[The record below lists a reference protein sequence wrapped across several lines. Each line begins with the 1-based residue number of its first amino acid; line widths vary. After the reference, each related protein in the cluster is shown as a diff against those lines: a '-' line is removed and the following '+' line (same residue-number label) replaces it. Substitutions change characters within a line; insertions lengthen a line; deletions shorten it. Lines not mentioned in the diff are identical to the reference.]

1 MHKKEPDENNRL
13 SFRTILLRSILY
25 VIVVPTVIMLLFV
38 GGFYLK
44 LCAEAS
50 QAQAAMKTYLHSKYG
65 EEFIVERP
73 EKNGSGLGVEG
84 WFEATAYPKN
94 HTDIRFIVM
103 LSSSG
108 KHDGYAGAVWSKEE
122 TDRLKPIIQRIF
134 SKDVVYSVTIQS
146 SMTLQTKDIQV
157 DDVIPRFAQ
166 AAAQYKQQI
175 PYNITIQKTHQT
187 REYQEKMHIVDNL
200 KELAKDLPDTVDT
213 TIRYQAQTSGGKKF
227 DLDITITALK
237 STPQE
242 TLITMFQEKESL

>member
-13 SFRTILLRSILY
+13 NFRTILLRSILY
-25 VIVVPTVIMLLFV
+25 VIVVPTVIMLLLV

-157 DDVIPRFAQ
+157 DGVIPRFALSL
-166 AAAQYKQQI
+166 I
-175 PYNITIQKTHQT
+175 
-187 REYQEKMHIVDNL
+187 HI
-200 KELAKDLPDTVDT
+200 
-213 TIRYQAQTSGGKKF
+213 
-227 DLDITITALK
+227 
-237 STPQE
+237 
-242 TLITMFQEKESL
+242 

>member
-1 MHKKEPDENNRL
+1 MSNKKPSDNSKL
-13 SFRTILLRSILY
+13 SFRTILLRGILY
-25 VIVVPTVIMLLFV
+25 VIIVPTAVIFLLV

-157 DDVIPRFAQ
+157 DGVIPRFAQ

-175 PYNITIQKTHQT
+175 PYNITI
-187 REYQEKMHIVDNL
+187 
-200 KELAKDLPDTVDT
+200 
-213 TIRYQAQTSGGKKF
+213 
-227 DLDITITALK
+227 
-237 STPQE
+237 
-242 TLITMFQEKESL
+242 

>member
-1 MHKKEPDENNRL
+1 MRKKEPDENNKL
-13 SFRTILLRSILY
+13 SFRTILLRGILY
-25 VIVVPTVIMLLFV
+25 VIIIPTTIMLFLV

-50 QAQAAMKTYLHSKYG
+50 QAQAEMKTYLHSKYG

-157 DDVIPRFAQ
+157 DGVIPRFTQ

-187 REYQEKMHIVDNL
+187 REYQEKC
-200 KELAKDLPDTVDT
+200 
-213 TIRYQAQTSGGKKF
+213 TSS
-227 DLDITITALK
+227 IILK
-237 STPQE
+237 SLQKICQTP
-242 TLITMFQEKESL
+242 LILLFATKHKQLEARSLIWI